1 MGNLCLAP
9 NRGAISRNAFED
21 PATAQRTNAL
31 LNRWRSGEVTLLQ
44 RLYRRARLNATT
56 NGGTSASTNGSR
68 PAGLDRNAFNE
79 LFHGLSVASPHG
91 VCDAAFDLFD
101 SNGNGHVS
109 FRDFCRT
116 LSW

>member
-9 NRGAISRNAFED
+9 KGVAQPGKFED
-21 PATAQRTNAL
+21 PATAQRANAL

-44 RLYRRARLNATT
+44 RLYRQARLAQAPGAGKT
-56 NGGTSASTNGSR
+56 
-68 PAGLDRNAFNE
+68 PGLDRACFME
-79 LFHGLSVASPHG
+79 LFSGLSHAKPAD

-101 SNGNGHVS
+101 STGNGHVS